1 MSGSNTIVVIG
12 RVEYPDEAS
21 HDHLRLI
28 HTNKEE
34 GTFWCPL
41 LFGARD
47 GTRLHLRF
55 AQIEELRP
63 SSRAQATVH
72 WTGRR
77 FVMDGFTIRF
87 VGAIIDRP
95 HCTAGF

>member
-34 GTFWCPL
+34 GTFWYPL

-55 AQIEELRP
+55 AQIIVRLR
-63 SSRAQATVH
+63 RAV
-72 WTGRR
+72 
-77 FVMDGFTIRF
+77 
-87 VGAIIDRP
+87 
-95 HCTAGF
+95 AGNSPPDYYI